1 MNRDLPIRVLFTWAR
16 LTAAGRWPGYRDEF
30 RFGFIWEIWARF
42 PRWEKVKD
50 PGDEFWRQ
58 IRETKQTWPNTK
70 ILTFGPIMIA
80 LVTLKSVSLRLNGI
94 LMMWQCKT
102 MLSGPPEF
110 IPPFIPVP
118 GMKCSYGKISSPLTE
133 ISGTEPARPLIWTR
147 QSKILQR
154 N

>member
-1 MNRDLPIRVLFTWAR
+1 MNRDLPIRVLFTWAW
-16 LTAAGRWPGYRDEF
+16 LTAAGWPGYRDLF

-50 PGDEFWRQ
+50 PGNEFWRQ

-70 ILTFGPIMIA
+70 ILSFGPIMIA
-80 LVTLKSVSLRLNGI
+80 FVTLKAVSLRLNGI
-94 LMMWQCKT
+94 LIMWQCKT

-133 ISGTEPARPLIWTR
+133 ISGTEPACPRIWTH
-147 QSKILQR
+147 QSKILQK